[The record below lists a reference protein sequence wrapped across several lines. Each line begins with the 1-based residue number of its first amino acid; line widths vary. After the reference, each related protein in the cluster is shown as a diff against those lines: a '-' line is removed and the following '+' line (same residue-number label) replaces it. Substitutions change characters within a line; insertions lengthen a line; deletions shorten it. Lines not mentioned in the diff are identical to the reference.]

1 MFRAKYSLTG
11 RFIFSVCPIKRINHQ
26 GMVSSKLRAPEVTK
40 ALYDLGDWRQPL
52 LVFALRQRFRDTYV
66 ATHYPIVALSMFEL
80 AGQILLSI

>member
-1 MFRAKYSLTG
+1 
-11 RFIFSVCPIKRINHQ
+11 
-26 GMVSSKLRAPEVTK
+26 MVSSKLRAPEVTK
-40 ALYDLGDWRQPL
+40 ALYDRGDWRQPL